1 MTQRNIYLIDSENV
15 HESWIGN
22 IAFNSVMD
30 RIIIFCG
37 PNNSMPYLKLRQLM
51 ELYPADKLEFV
62 ATKAGNNSMDF
73 YIVAKLTAML
83 VKAPK
88 TLYHIISNDHGFDPL
103 LSDMQIAGLR
113 VDRMPTQQAGIVE
126 STQIPAAPIPPAKE
140 KKKSADNSAL
150 ITQIVT
156 DFCSEYKVNADYV
169 CALADICCK
178 RVQYPCK
185 KNISQEFCQKVSKTI
200 GKGSKSANDKAK
212 RFMKN
217 VPILAEALN
226 EIAAIKG

>member
-15 HESWIGN
+15 
-22 IAFNSVMD
+22 AFNSTMD

-126 STQIPAAPIPPAKE
+126 STQVPAAPIPPAKE

-150 ITQIVT
+150 ITQTVT

-169 CALADICCK
+169 RALADICK

-200 GKGSKSANDKAK
+200 GKGSKSANDKAR